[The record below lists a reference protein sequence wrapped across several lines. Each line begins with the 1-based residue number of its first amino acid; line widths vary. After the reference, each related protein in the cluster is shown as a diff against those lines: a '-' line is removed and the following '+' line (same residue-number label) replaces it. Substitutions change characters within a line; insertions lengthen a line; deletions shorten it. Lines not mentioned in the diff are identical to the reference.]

1 MAKELEPSEVVRH
14 AKRWLASIYAD
25 EAIQN
30 VGLEEVRW
38 KEGNWEITLGFD
50 RFSNDPVGHMPAM
63 SAAVGGLSKGR
74 RDYKVIVLSGEDN
87 RVIEMR
93 NREPVEG

>member
-1 MAKELEPSEVVRH
+1 MAKELEPSEAVRH

-25 EAIQN
+25 EAIQK

-50 RFSNDPVGHMPAM
+50 RFSDDL
-63 SAAVGGLSKGR
+63 SAAIASAGGPSKGR
-74 RDYKVIVLSGEDN
+74 RDYKVIVLSGKDN
-87 RVIEMR
+87 GVIEMR